1 MWIHKSSVCASMVN
15 VCVYTRPPRF
25 IRKGRPM
32 CTHTSVVYTHGA
44 YVYSQTIHKVYT
56 RSADG
61 LGIVDLAAK
70 KKLGGRRGFYKN
82 TRFAPGARPA
92 KHFWDRWHGLTN
104 GKASLPSGALQ
115 VCLRMGTVC
124 TLTVGLQMDHTP
136 QAQLERW
143 PTCSHQAA
151 TCTDVRPRC
160 VHTQSLVYTQSIALC
175 IHTSRVYTRVALCI
189 HTAPPALHA

>member
-1 MWIHKSSVCASMVN
+1 MVN

-32 CTHTSVVYTHGA
+32 CTHTRALCIHMEHTCTHKP
-44 YVYSQTIHKVYT
+44 STRCIHEALT
-56 RSADG
+56 ASG
-61 LGIVDLAAK
+61 SWIWQLK

>member
-1 MWIHKSSVCASMVN
+1 MCIDGQCMCIHKTAALYTQRASD
-15 VCVYTRPPRF
+15 VY
-25 IRKGRPM
+25 
-32 CTHTSVVYTHGA
+32 THTSVVDTHGA